1 MELTPSRHLPPGGE
15 PTERLFASRHFH
27 DEVTELLLRVAPS
40 SSSFTCIGVENV
52 RAYSYL
58 RRDGLGEEPGSAR
71 PRWTSRLA
79 DVLPRQRENVRVNE
93 PVVLRPSE
101 LGPIFPTSDPGSRV
115 LLVVL
120 QFGEVICGVAGL
132 ERASTEPAFARWELK
147 DVGAL
152 AGALGL
158 AASYALA
165 VELVAFEEA
174 ALRAGGERGSLLMVA
189 DQEAHTIIWASSA
202 ARAIDWERDVL
213 PVERRLFESG
223 SDRSTDESMGES
235 ASLEATAVMARQIAG
250 IGLCA
255 IHCCGPIAAAAE
267 PLSQRERE
275 VAKLLVDGYSNL
287 NIAAHLGISENTI
300 RTYIR
305 RLYRKLNVCNR
316 IELIRAYESAG

>member
-1 MELTPSRHLPPGGE
+1 MTSPQHLPAGGE

-58 RRDGLGEEPGSAR
+58 RRECQCADPGAAR
-71 PRWTSRLA
+71 PRWTCRLA
-79 DVLPRQRENVRVNE
+79 DILPREPAKRRANE

-101 LGPIFPTSDPGSRV
+101 LGPIFRMSDPDGWV

-120 QFGEVICGVAGL
+120 QLGEVICGVAGL
-132 ERASTEPAFARWELK
+132 ERAGTEPAFARWEVK

-152 AGALGL
+152 AGALSL
-158 AASYALA
+158 AAGYALA
-165 VELVAFEEA
+165 VELGAYEEA
-174 ALRAGGERGSLLMVA
+174 ALRAGGARGSLLMVA
-189 DQEAHTIIWASSA
+189 DTEAHTIIWASA
-202 ARAIDWERDVL
+202 ADRALDWERDVL
-213 PVERRLFESG
+213 PVERRFFEAGDAG
-223 SDRSTDESMGES
+223 SADGAPLESMAVS
-235 ASLEATAVMARQIAG
+235 AREIAG

-255 IHCCGPIAAAAE
+255 IQCGSPAAAPPE

-275 VAKLLVDGYSNL
+275 VARLLVDGYSNL

-316 IELIRAYESAG
+316 IELIRAYESAT